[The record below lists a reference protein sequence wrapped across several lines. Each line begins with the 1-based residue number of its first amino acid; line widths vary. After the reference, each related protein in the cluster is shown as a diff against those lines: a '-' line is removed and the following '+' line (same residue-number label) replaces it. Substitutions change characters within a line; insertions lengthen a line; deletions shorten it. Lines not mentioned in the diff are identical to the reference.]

1 MVTNDNWDNHVP
13 GAALGTITDELSA
26 HVVLYVWNGR
36 MLPGHSSCYWGTA
49 RATGR
54 RTAVWA
60 VRQGRLGRP
69 WALGVNRSDGPGLW
83 VMNRSHGPGLW
94 V

>member
-1 MVTNDNWDNHVP
+1 MTTGITT

-36 MLPGHSSCYWGTA
+36 KLPGHSSCYRGTA

-83 VMNRSHGPGLW
+83 V
-94 V
+94 